1 MNDFTAG
8 VKKKLK
14 SRSLIYTILFIVLL
28 AAQKMYQ
35 AYQEEQALQEAATTM
50 GYWGPSTKQSHKQ
63 PQPLCGKTFKAHLL
77 FRSPPFTCQRA

>member
-14 SRSLIYTILFIVLL
+14 SRASIYTIVFIVLL

-35 AYQEEQALQEAATTM
+35 AYQEEQALQEAATTV
-50 GYWGPSTKQSHKQ
+50 GYWGHSTKQSHKQ
-63 PQPLCGKTFKAHLL
+63 PQPLSIRTLIPLEKMRFGPVT
-77 FRSPPFTCQRA
+77 